1 MIFIQI
7 IVTLNNRNM
16 LQSISKYYYPKL
28 VQVISTV
35 FNNNNIKKNESM
47 SFDQYLQVDDINND
61 REFEYEYGN
70 GYGQFTYLDMQK
82 MMFQNTYP
90 KKPAK
95 MIQTLPTICEDL
107 EEILDKTEYDK
118 FMWRQFMLFG
128 MILTVSGYILVKG
141 TF

>member
-16 LQSISKYYYPKL
+16 LQSIFKYYYPKL
-28 VQVISTV
+28 VQVISMV
-35 FNNNNIKKNESM
+35 PNNNIKKNESM
-47 SFDQYLQVDDINND
+47 SFDQYLQVDDIIND
-61 REFEYEYGN
+61 CEYEYGN

-82 MMFQNTYP
+82 ILFQNIYP

-107 EEILDKTEYDK
+107 EEILEKTEYDK
-118 FMWRQFMLFG
+118 FMWRQFTLFG